1 MGVHSFASTP
11 MSSLLNANLPSEDE
25 EDDDFDPTAEKD
37 KGDREDRVMDGL
49 PKAKGR
55 KRG

>member
-1 MGVHSFASTP
+1 